1 MVNFPTLSYH
11 VVNAK
16 GESVAN
22 TKGTAAVTWGVF
34 PGKVLFSFPLSSP
47 SIFVLFDLTRCP
59 LVLSRSIDE
68 RQQEVVQPTVVDAA
82 AFLVWKDEAFTLWET
97 QWGNAYEEGSVS
109 RQLIKVIHDTYFL
122 VNIVDNNFI
131 SGNLFSIFNKVIDAS
146 TPVA

>member
-1 MVNFPTLSYH
+1 
-11 VVNAK
+11 
-16 GESVAN
+16 
-22 TKGTAAVTWGVF
+22 
-34 PGKVLFSFPLSSP
+34 
-47 SIFVLFDLTRCP
+47 
-59 LVLSRSIDE
+59 VLSRSIDE

-131 SGNLFSIFNKVIDAS
+131 SGNLFAIFNKVIDAS